1 MLQEELLRTIILD
14 KKIDEHIEY
23 VQMEDSPTVRKIC
36 NFEYAAIRSARVD
49 ELENNAPHYLPPDYD
64 IRGMTLG
71 QIADAEMK
79 LKLCPYKIFR
89 KISQV
94 GNVIYYDLIEVNK
107 VPIMYFMNEKLV

>member
-1 MLQEELLRTIILD
+1 MLPEELLRTIILD
-14 KKIDEHIEY
+14 KKIDDNIEY
-23 VQMEDSPTVRKIC
+23 VQIEGYPTVRKIC

-49 ELENNAPHYLPPDYD
+49 ELEKNAPHYLPPNYD

-89 KISQV
+89 KISQID
-94 GNVIYYDLIEVNK
+94 NVIYYDLVEVNSL
-107 VPIMYFMNEKLV
+107 PIMYFMNEKLA